1 MDKETLM
8 IKYAPVILIVFIMFF
23 QYNLFVT
30 PQELEKHHREIIRE
44 ISEKYVPKEQ
54 YNSQYTDLK
63 KKMDTMQDKIDKIYD
78 AIVAERKHL

>member
-1 MDKETLM
+1 MDKETL
-8 IKYAPVILIVFIMFF
+8 IVRYAPVILVVFVMFF

>member
-44 ISEKYVPKEQ
+44 INEEYVPKEQ

-63 KKMDTMQDKIDKIYD
+63 KKIDTMQDKIDKIYD
-78 AIVAERKHL
+78 AIMAERKHL

>member
-8 IKYAPVILIVFIMFF
+8 VKYAPVILLVFIMFF